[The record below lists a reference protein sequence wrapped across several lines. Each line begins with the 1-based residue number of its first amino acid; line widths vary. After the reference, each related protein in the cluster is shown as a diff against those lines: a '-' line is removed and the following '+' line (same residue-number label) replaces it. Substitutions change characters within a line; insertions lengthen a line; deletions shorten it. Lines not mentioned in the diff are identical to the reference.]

1 MLIKGHDHH
10 RGSVA
15 LHRGG
20 LQQEVGLS
28 FLQADAVHDALPL
41 AALQTGLDHREVG
54 GVDAQR
60 NLEGETGL
68 YWYGPVWKST
78 PIFTRVVETN
88 QSFADCVC
96 SSSRA
101 QTETQGWRKR

>member
-1 MLIKGHDHH
+1 MFPNLPVLIKGHDHH

-28 FLQADAVHDALPL
+28 FLQTDAVHDALPL
-41 AALQTGLDHREVG
+41 TALQTGLDHREVG

-68 YWYGPVWKST
+68 CWYGPVWKERTYFHQSC
-78 PIFTRVVETN
+78 RNKSVVGRLCLLIL
-88 QSFADCVC
+88 SC
-96 SSSRA
+96 SD
-101 QTETQGWRKR
+101 